1 MLLLA
6 QGRGGDSSAFLQM
19 PICEGVY
26 PPLSLALP
34 KKERGT
40 RGERKA
46 LSLVAK
52 WVFAHLAGRELLVR
66 STDILLTS
74 FRSLAT
80 AFGDFLLLPLFVVF
94 PHAPLRWARV
104 GTLKRLRFACT
115 RELLVRTASGI
126 L

>member
-26 PPLSLALP
+26 PPLSLVLP

-66 STDILLTS
+66 S
-74 FRSLAT
+74 A
-80 AFGDFLLLPLFVVF
+80 GKVQ
-94 PHAPLRWARV
+94 
-104 GTLKRLRFACT
+104 
-115 RELLVRTASGI
+115 
-126 L
+126 